1 MAAANARKPPT
12 ERTDDLD
19 SSIILS
25 HSQKDSILALQ
36 HACSE
41 LPFPSHLL
49 NARDDDDQDDSLSS
63 FRVTSSTNSRAPSF
77 LVQDVSIIIPRPNSD
92 KDQQQSTNKNEL
104 LFGVDHPIENTQQFF
119 AWFSRIEEEM
129 ESGQEDIYR
138 SYLESIYTYQ
148 QTCDDVLS
156 TIASTRQLLNN
167 LKENHESVEEKT
179 KGLQLACEKLLAEQ
193 MHLLHVAQQVTVRL
207 NYFNDLEPI
216 AKLFS
221 SPGEAVCL
229 DDKFVPFLHRLDECI
244 AFVQSNMNYRDAEL
258 YTMRFRQCM
267 TRGMSL
273 LKLHVINT
281 FRGLQTDIK
290 DRLANRPPNEA
301 LPPSLYTSLFYVKF
315 KTVAPRLKALV
326 AEIETRVPGHREYQS
341 LLHDCYN
348 GFSSTRSALLDPQIQ
363 LHVHEIATDKDL
375 LSFARSGSVYMT
387 SVCRDEHTLFYQFFN
402 SGEDELSGYL
412 ESLSMHLYDALRPL
426 ILRESRIDVLSDL
439 CLSIQAAMTIASP
452 LKPLATNSTFKT
464 DDNEDEDYE
473 SGDDKD
479 LMDDA
484 VDEERKQLNG
494 CEREKGSGD
503 GRDYITSSIEGFK
516 PRDDEILLFARGRG
530 LPLPGPVST
539 SSPFAPVLSQS
550 TSPQTQSSATS
561 FAVEGTV
568 KPSSAVV
575 PVPLVPASAPTST
588 DSRQSSLAGGL
599 GQLTY
604 GSGEWYPTMQR
615 CLYILGKL
623 YRCVPTAVFEDLAE
637 EAVDVCRASLVRA
650 SIIIASKQTKT
661 DGELFLIKNLLM
673 LREQIAPFDVAF
685 VRRQEV
691 LDFGALSEAVSSV
704 LANPLSFG
712 NFSQAVLASAAL
724 PKVVERYPDAKE
736 GVDKELKRICEDF
749 ILDTTRSCVE
759 PLSSFLLKVQAFKL
773 RDSSIRPSSVPRLSL
788 PSQNFA
794 QPAQVLQIQDAF
806 REVLSKRLGHAIS
819 RMADYL
825 GDKRTEAVL
834 VRVMRANIIDT
845 YQSFYDIVQSEYD
858 LSVQERVQSLDT
870 IATLIDHVC
879 LDIKSKST
887 PNAISIIFYEPRE
900 NCPDCGIIAGAEYAV
915 IEFCLCWEWG
925 ADDNSN
931 DDLESHCGSAVPE
944 ITGRSFTGTNQLTT
958 ESPRLNASVPASVDP
973 LTLISYLR
981 GGSAV
986 AVSTERIILAI
997 NITVARGY
1005 LTWTPLGIYPAL
1017 RTHQGFRVE
1026 RTSRH
1031 IGVALALNISSLQ
1044 ISGFSLW
1051 RHSQTQTKKRSI
1063 SKPHQD
1069 ISYLVCCTD
1078 RHIQPVN

>member
-503 GRDYITSSIEGFK
+503 GRDYITSSVRLVLEDTQQRLTFRAQSFIKQEIEGFK

-870 IATLIDHVC
+870 IATLIDH
-879 LDIKSKST
+879 
-887 PNAISIIFYEPRE
+887 
-900 NCPDCGIIAGAEYAV
+900 
-915 IEFCLCWEWG
+915 
-925 ADDNSN
+925 
-931 DDLESHCGSAVPE
+931 
-944 ITGRSFTGTNQLTT
+944 
-958 ESPRLNASVPASVDP
+958 
-973 LTLISYLR
+973 
-981 GGSAV
+981 
-986 AVSTERIILAI
+986 
-997 NITVARGY
+997 
-1005 LTWTPLGIYPAL
+1005 
-1017 RTHQGFRVE
+1017 GFRVE